1 MKRVAAVVG
10 LALVGGVVRSHV
22 KVRDAVARVAP
33 ELRSPVLPVVAG
45 SLTAKKLRAFRLI
58 FKVRTKPGP
67 GVSVTERWIGEPS
80 VRVLVF
86 TPDQHAASRA
96 AVLWIHGGGY
106 VVGTP
111 EFEASGTGRLVS
123 DLGVVAVS
131 PDYRLAPEHAFPA
144 GLDDCMAA
152 LRWMLANADELGIDP
167 TRVAVVGASAGGGLA
182 AAVAQRCHDEGIPLR
197 AQVLVYPMLDDR
209 CTLRSDHRGQ
219 GRFAWTP
226 ESNTFGWTAYLGR
239 APRMSDAPEYAAP
252 ARRVDLSGLAPAWVG
267 VGNLDVFHDEDVD
280 YAARLK
286 AAGVPCELVTVE
298 GMYHGADGVRRRA
311 PSMRAFR
318 ASLLEHLRTHL
329 LADGVRHLRA
339 HL

>member
-1 MKRVAAVVG
+1 MKRLAAVVG
-10 LALVGGVVRSHV
+10 LTVVAAAIRSHL
-22 KVRDAVARVAP
+22 KIRDAVAHVAP
-33 ELRSPVLPVVAG
+33 ELRGPALPLIAL
-45 SLTAKKLRAFRLI
+45 SLTPGKLPAFRSI

-67 GVSVTERWIGEPS
+67 GVTVTQRVVGEPS

-86 TPDQHAASRA
+86 TPEQSAASRP

-111 EFEASGTGRLVS
+111 EFEAGGTGRLVN

-131 PDYRLAPEHAFPA
+131 PDYRLAPEHPFPA
-144 GLDDCMAA
+144 GLDDCMET
-152 LRWMLANADELGIDP
+152 LRWMLSNADDLGIDP

-209 CTLRSDHRGQ
+209 CTLRTDYNGQ

-226 ESNTFGWTAYLGR
+226 ASNLYGWSAYLGR

-252 ARRVDLSGLAPAWVG
+252 ARRLDVSRLAPAWIG
-267 VGNLDVFHDEDVD
+267 VGKLDVFHDEDVD
-280 YAARLK
+280 YAERLT
-286 AAGVPCELVTVE
+286 ASGVPCELVTVD
-298 GMYHGADGVRRRA
+298 GMYHGADGVRPKA

-318 ASLLEHLRTHL
+318 NSMLDHLRVHL
-329 LADGVRHLRA
+329 LPAGA
-339 HL
+339 

>member
-1 MKRVAAVVG
+1 MKRIAAVVG
-10 LALVGGVVRSHV
+10 LGLVAVAVRSHL

-33 ELRSPVLPVVAG
+33 ELRSPFLPLVTAP
-45 SLTAKKLRAFRLI
+45 LTPKTLGVFRLI
-58 FKVRTKPGP
+58 FKVHTKPGP
-67 GVSVTERWIGEPS
+67 GVSVTERWVGDPS

-86 TPDQHAASRA
+86 TPDQQASSRA

-111 EFEASGTGRLVS
+111 EFEAGGTGPLVS

-131 PDYRLAPEHAFPA
+131 PDYRLAPEHPFPA

-167 TRVAVVGASAGGGLA
+167 SRVAVVGASAGGGLA
-182 AAVAQRCHDEGIPLR
+182 AAVAQHCHDEGIPLR

-209 CTLRSDHRGQ
+209 CTLRTDHRGQ

-226 ESNTFGWTAYLGR
+226 ESNAFGWTAYLGR
-239 APRMSDAPEYAAP
+239 VPRMSDAPGYAAP

-267 VGNLDVFHDEDVD
+267 VGTLDVFHDEDVD
-280 YAARLK
+280 YAARLNE
-286 AAGVPCELVTVE
+286 AGVPCELVTVE
-298 GMYHGADGVRRRA
+298 GMYHGADAVKRSA
-311 PSMRAFR
+311 PAIREFR
-318 ASLLEHLRTHL
+318 ASLLEHLRKYL
-329 LADGVRHLRA
+329 EV
-339 HL
+339 

>member
-10 LALVGGVVRSHV
+10 IALVAAAVRSHL

-33 ELRSPVLPVVAG
+33 ELRSPLLPLLAAP
-45 SLTAKKLRAFRLI
+45 LTAKRLGAFRLI
-58 FKVRTKPGP
+58 FKVRTKPGSD
-67 GVSVTERWIGEPS
+67 VSVTERYIGEPS
-80 VRVLVF
+80 VRTVVF
-86 TPDQHAASRA
+86 TPVYRDVPSP

-106 VVGTP
+106 IVGTP
-111 EFEASGTGRLVS
+111 EFEAGGTGALVS

-131 PDYRLAPEHAFPA
+131 PDYRLAPEHPFPA

-152 LRWMLANADELGIDP
+152 LRWMLDNADELGIDP
-167 TRVAVVGASAGGGLA
+167 SRVAVVGASAGGGLA

-267 VGNLDVFHDEDVD
+267 VGTLDVFHDEDVD

-286 AAGVPCELVTVE
+286 EAGVPCELVTVE
-298 GMYHGADGVRRRA
+298 GMYHGADGVKRRA
-311 PSMRAFR
+311 PSMREFR
-318 ASLLEHLRTHL
+318 ASLLEHLRKYL
-329 LADGVRHLRA
+329 EI
-339 HL
+339 